1 MRGPS
6 LPKPMPAPNPVSSPI
21 GSTSSAAF
29 MSPLFSFSRGF
40 MNAAPNFFAGRAATQ
55 KRQLFGGGVLAN

>member
-1 MRGPS
+1 MTPKI
-6 LPKPMPAPNPVSSPI
+6 PKPATPANPATSPI